1 MVSRRRFII
10 LASTGAL
17 AAGGAAAGFAAL
29 PSEAPRSGP
38 PQLRYGE
45 ERCAYCGMVID
56 DARFAAAWREGS
68 GREQHFDDI
77 GCMVNAGRQ
86 RDPGSGTERFV
97 HDFHDKSW
105 VAATTATY
113 ARSSTVKTPM
123 AYGVIA
129 FSSAEAAAAF
139 VESSGTP
146 LDWAALLRQVER
158 KG

>member
-10 LASTGAL
+10 LASMGAL
-17 AAGGAAAGFAAL
+17 AAGGAVAGFALL

-38 PQLRYGE
+38 PRLRYGE

-56 DARFAAAWREGS
+56 DGRFAAAWRDRN
-68 GREQHFDDI
+68 GREEHFDDI

-86 RDPGSGTERFV
+86 RDPGDPTERFV
-97 HDFHDKSW
+97 HDFHDESW
-105 VAATTATY
+105 LSATDATY
-113 ARSSTVKTPM
+113 VRSSTVKTPM
-123 AYGVIA
+123 AYGIVA
-129 FSSAEAAAAF
+129 FSSADAAARFA
-139 VESSGTP
+139 ERPGAT